1 MTATHNMLD
10 LGAYDDHAIAV
21 LGLGVSGM
29 SAASELRRAG
39 AHVLPWDDNEN
50 RRNGAAARG
59 LMPCDLEAAEF
70 ADIDMLVLSPG
81 IPQAPPHT
89 HPVVARARDADC
101 EILCDIELL
110 TRAAPDARYIGITG
124 TNGKSTTTALIG
136 HILSELGIA
145 SAIGGNIGAPALSLD
160 ALGNDGVYVLELSSY
175 QLDLLPAAVFDVAV
189 LLNITPDH
197 LDRHGGMDGYV
208 AAKRRIFEGQNAT
221 QTAIVGIDDTHSEA
235 IFNELSARDL
245 AAMTPISTRGACAG
259 GLYLRDGWIIDDRGG
274 IAEKIVDMRALP
286 ALPGDHNAQ
295 NVATAC
301 GAVTAILESMTAEAR
316 SGIVEAIACFPG
328 LAHRQELLG
337 ARGPLRFVNDSK
349 ATNAE
354 AAAHALAANENIY
367 WIAGG
372 IAKDGGISALDPLFD
387 RVRHAFLI
395 GEAADDFGEILK
407 GRVSMT
413 LSGDLATATQQA
425 TDMARLATAAGH
437 DDAVVLLSPAC
448 ASFDQFPSFEARG
461 DAFREAV
468 AAIPGFVPHATG
480 GAA

>member
-1 MTATHNMLD
+1 
-10 LGAYDDHAIAV
+10 
-21 LGLGVSGM
+21 M

-39 AHVLPWDDNEN
+39 ARVLPWDDNEN

-59 LMPCDLEAAEF
+59 LTPCDLETAEF
-70 ADIDMLVLSPG
+70 TNIDMLVLSPG
-81 IPQAPPHT
+81 IPQGHPHT
-89 HPVVARARDADC
+89 HPVVARAREAGC
-101 EILCDIELL
+101 EILCDVELL

-136 HILSELGIA
+136 HILSELGVA

-160 ALGNDGVYVLELSSY
+160 ALGTDGVYVLELSSY
-175 QLDLLPAAVFDVAV
+175 QLDLLPRAVFDVAV

-208 AAKRRIFEGQNAT
+208 AAKRRIFQGQGST
-221 QTAIVGIDDTHSEA
+221 QTAIVGVDDTHAKS
-235 IFNELSARDL
+235 IFDDLHTCDL
-245 AAMTPISTRGACAG
+245 AALTPISTRGVCAG
-259 GLYLRDGWIIDDRGG
+259 GIYLNEGWIIDDRGG
-274 IAEKIVDMRALP
+274 NAEPIIDMHSLA

-295 NVATAC
+295 NVATAY
-301 GAVTAILESMTAEAR
+301 GAVTAILETTTADVR
-316 SGIVEAIACFPG
+316 TGIVEAIARFPG

-337 ARGPLRFVNDSK
+337 AKGALRFVNDSK

-354 AAAHALAANENIY
+354 AAAHALSAYENIY

-372 IAKDGGISALDPLFD
+372 IAKDGGIAALEPLFD
-387 RVRHAFLI
+387 RVQHAFLI
-395 GEAADDFGEILK
+395 GEAADDFEATLE
-407 GRVSMT
+407 GRVSTT
-413 LSGDLATATQQA
+413 LSGDLANATQQA
-425 TDMARLATAAGH
+425 TDMAVG
-437 DDAVVLLSPAC
+437 DGNAVVLLSPAC

-480 GAA
+480 DAA

>member
-1 MTATHNMLD
+1 MTATRNMLD

-39 AHVLPWDDNEN
+39 ARVLPWDDNEN

-59 LMPCDLEAAEF
+59 LTPCDLETAEF
-70 ADIDMLVLSPG
+70 TNIDMLVLSPG
-81 IPQAPPHT
+81 IPQGHPHT
-89 HPVVARARDADC
+89 HPVVARAREAGC
-101 EILCDIELL
+101 EILCDVELL

-136 HILSELGIA
+136 HILSELGVA

-160 ALGNDGVYVLELSSY
+160 ALGTDGVYVLELSSY
-175 QLDLLPAAVFDVAV
+175 QLDLLPRAVFDVAV

-208 AAKRRIFEGQNAT
+208 AAKRRIFQGQGST
-221 QTAIVGIDDTHSEA
+221 QTAIVGVDDTHAKS
-235 IFNELSARDL
+235 IFDDLHTCDL
-245 AAMTPISTRGACAG
+245 AALTPISTRGVCAG
-259 GLYLRDGWIIDDRGG
+259 GIYLNEGWIIDDRGG
-274 IAEKIVDMRALP
+274 NAEPIIDMHSLA

-295 NVATAC
+295 NVATAY
-301 GAVTAILESMTAEAR
+301 GAVTAILETTTADVR
-316 SGIVEAIACFPG
+316 TGIVEAIARFPG

-337 ARGPLRFVNDSK
+337 AKGALRFVNDSK

-354 AAAHALAANENIY
+354 AAAHALSAYENIY

-372 IAKDGGISALDPLFD
+372 IAKDGGIAALEPLFD
-387 RVRHAFLI
+387 RVQHAFLI
-395 GEAADDFGEILK
+395 GEAADDFEATLE
-407 GRVSMT
+407 GRVSTT
-413 LSGDLATATQQA
+413 LSGDLANATQQA
-425 TDMARLATAAGH
+425 TDMAVG
-437 DDAVVLLSPAC
+437 DGNAVVLLSPAC

-480 GAA
+480 DAA

>member
-1 MTATHNMLD
+1 MATRNMLG

-29 SAASELRRAG
+29 SAANELHRAG
-39 AHVLPWDDNEN
+39 ARVLPWDDNEN

-59 LMPCDLEAAEF
+59 LTPCDLETAEF
-70 ADIDMLVLSPG
+70 DKIDMLVLSPG
-81 IPQAPPHT
+81 IPQGHPHT
-89 HPVVARARDADC
+89 HPVVARAREAGC
-101 EILCDIELL
+101 EILCDVELL

-136 HILSELGIA
+136 HILSELGVA
-145 SAIGGNIGAPALSLD
+145 SAIGGNIGAPALSLE
-160 ALGNDGVYVLELSSY
+160 ALGPDGVYVLELSSY

-208 AAKRRIFEGQNAT
+208 AAKRRIFDGQGAT
-221 QTAIVGIDDTHSEA
+221 QTAIVGVDDTHTKA
-235 IFNELSARDL
+235 IFEEVSARHL
-245 AAMTPISTRGACAG
+245 AAMTPISTRGICAG
-259 GLYLRDGWIIDDRGG
+259 GIYLEDGWIIDDRGG
-274 IAEKIVDMRALP
+274 NTEPVIDMRSLD

-295 NVATAC
+295 NVATAY
-301 GAVTAILESMTAEAR
+301 GAVTAILEAMTPALRA
-316 SGIVEAIACFPG
+316 GIVAAIARFPG

-337 ARGPLRFVNDSK
+337 AIGPVRFVNDSK

-354 AAAHALAANENIY
+354 AAAHALSAYENIY
-367 WIAGG
+367 WITGGMAKEGG
-372 IAKDGGISALDPLFD
+372 IASLAPLLG

-395 GEAADDFGEILK
+395 GESAEDFDATLE
-407 GRVSMT
+407 GRVSTT

-425 TDMARLATAAGH
+425 SDMAAKNGN
-437 DDAVVLLSPAC
+437 AVVLLSPAC
-448 ASFDQFPSFEARG
+448 ASFDQFSSFEARG

-468 AAIPGFVPHATG
+468 AALPGFAPQARSTG

>member
-1 MTATHNMLD
+1 MLD

-39 AHVLPWDDNEN
+39 ARVLPWDDNEN

-59 LMPCDLEAAEF
+59 LTPCDLETAEF
-70 ADIDMLVLSPG
+70 TNIDMLVLSPG
-81 IPQAPPHT
+81 IPQGHPHT
-89 HPVVARARDADC
+89 HPVVARAREAGC
-101 EILCDIELL
+101 EILCDVELL

-136 HILSELGIA
+136 HILSELGVA

-160 ALGNDGVYVLELSSY
+160 ALGTDGVYVLELSSY
-175 QLDLLPAAVFDVAV
+175 QLDLLPRAVFDVAV

-208 AAKRRIFEGQNAT
+208 AAKRRIFQGQGST
-221 QTAIVGIDDTHSEA
+221 QTAIVGVDDTHAKS
-235 IFNELSARDL
+235 IFDDLHTCDL
-245 AAMTPISTRGACAG
+245 AALTPISTRGVCAG
-259 GLYLRDGWIIDDRGG
+259 GIYLNEGWIIDDRGG
-274 IAEKIVDMRALP
+274 NAEPIIDMHSLA

-295 NVATAC
+295 NVATAY
-301 GAVTAILESMTAEAR
+301 GAVTAILETTTADVR
-316 SGIVEAIACFPG
+316 TGIVEAIARFPG

-337 ARGPLRFVNDSK
+337 AKGALRFVNDSK

-354 AAAHALAANENIY
+354 AAAHALSAYENIY

-372 IAKDGGISALDPLFD
+372 IAKDGGIAALEPLFD
-387 RVRHAFLI
+387 RVQHAFLI
-395 GEAADDFGEILK
+395 GEAADDFEATLE
-407 GRVSMT
+407 GRVSTT
-413 LSGDLATATQQA
+413 LSGDLANATQQA
-425 TDMARLATAAGH
+425 TDMAVG
-437 DDAVVLLSPAC
+437 DGNAVVLLSPAC

-480 GAA
+480 DAA

>member
-1 MTATHNMLD
+1 MTATPGMLD
-10 LGAYDDHAIAV
+10 LSAYDDHAIAV

-39 AHVLPWDDNEN
+39 ARVLPWDDNEN

-59 LMPCDLEAAEF
+59 LTPCDLETAEF
-70 ADIDMLVLSPG
+70 GDIDMLILSPG
-81 IPQAPPHT
+81 IPQGHPHT
-89 HPVVARARDADC
+89 HPVVARARDANC

-136 HILSELGIA
+136 HILSELGVA
-145 SAIGGNIGAPALSLD
+145 SAIGGNIGAPALSLE
-160 ALGNDGVYVLELSSY
+160 ALGTDGVYVLELSSY

-208 AAKRRIFEGQNAT
+208 AAKRRIFDGQSAA
-221 QTAIVGIDDTHSEA
+221 QTAITGIDDTYSRA
-235 IFNELSARDL
+235 IFDELGSHDL
-245 AAMTPISTRGACAG
+245 ATMIPISTRGACVG
-259 GLYLRDGWIIDDRGG
+259 GVYLDEGWIVDDRVRN
-274 IAEKIVDMRALP
+274 AEPIINMGTLP

-295 NVATAC
+295 NVATAYS
-301 GAVTAILESMTAEAR
+301 AVTAILETVTAQTR
-316 SGIVEAIACFPG
+316 GGIAAAIASFPG

-337 ARGPLRFVNDSK
+337 TKGAIRFVNDSK

-354 AAAHALAANENIY
+354 AAAHALSAYENIY

-372 IAKDGGISALDPLFD
+372 IAKDGGIAALGPFFD
-387 RVRHAFLI
+387 RIRHAFLI
-395 GEAADDFGEILK
+395 GDAAEDFETTLE
-407 GRVSMT
+407 GRVPTT
-413 LSGDLATATQQA
+413 LSSDLAEATQQA
-425 TDMARLATAAGH
+425 ADMAAGD

-461 DAFREAV
+461 EAFRAAV
-468 AAIPGFVPHATG
+468 AAVPDFVPHATG

>member
-1 MTATHNMLD
+1 MLD
-10 LGAYDDHAIAV
+10 LSAYDDHAIAV
-21 LGLGVSGM
+21 LGLGVSGL

-39 AHVLPWDDNEN
+39 ARVLPWDDNEN

-59 LMPCDLEAAEF
+59 LTPCNLETAEF
-70 ADIDMLVLSPG
+70 GDIDMLVLSPG
-81 IPQAPPHT
+81 IPQGHPHT
-89 HPVVARARDADC
+89 HPVVARARDAKC

-136 HILSELGIA
+136 HILSELGVA

-160 ALGNDGVYVLELSSY
+160 ALGTDGVYVLELSSY

-208 AAKRRIFEGQNAT
+208 AAKRRVFDGQSAT
-221 QTAIVGIDDTHSEA
+221 QSAIVGIDDTYAKSIFSEVQ
-235 IFNELSARDL
+235 ARDL
-245 AAMTPISTRGACAG
+245 AAMTPISTRGVCAG
-259 GLYLRDGWIIDDRGG
+259 GIYLDAGWIIDDRADN
-274 IAEKIVDMRALP
+274 AEQIIEMRTLP

-295 NVATAC
+295 NVATAY
-301 GAVTAILESMTAEAR
+301 GAVTAILKSITTEIRAGIIASIAR
-316 SGIVEAIACFPG
+316 FPG

-337 ARGPLRFVNDSK
+337 TKGPVRFVNDSK

-354 AAAHALAANENIY
+354 AAAHALAAYENIY

-372 IAKDGGISALDPLFD
+372 IAKDGGIAALGPFFD
-387 RVRHAFLI
+387 RIRHAFLI
-395 GEAADDFGEILK
+395 GDAAEDFEATLK
-407 GRVSMT
+407 DRVST
-413 LSGDLATATQQA
+413 TRSGDLATATQQA
-425 TDMARLATAAGH
+425 TDMAAG
-437 DDAVVLLSPAC
+437 DDNAVVLLSPAC

-461 DAFREAV
+461 DAFRTAV
-468 AAIPGFVPHATG
+468 AAIPGFVTHATG